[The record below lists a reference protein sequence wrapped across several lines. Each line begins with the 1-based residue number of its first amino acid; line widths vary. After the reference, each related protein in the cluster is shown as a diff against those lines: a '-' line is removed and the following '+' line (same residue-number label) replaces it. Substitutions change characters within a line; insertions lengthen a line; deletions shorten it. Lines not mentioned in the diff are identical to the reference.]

1 MDIFFKTGVIQKLCS
16 KNAVAQKKLGPKM
29 ARKLQQRMMEL
40 KAAETLA
47 DISHLPPAR
56 CHELKGNRKGQLS
69 VDLEQPH
76 RLLFTPMLHKQHGIE
91 RQTQCNIKRLRT
103 VFSVNHELTE
113 SDIQKERKIAMLFTR
128 WEGR

>member
-1 MDIFFKTGVIQKLCS
+1 MDISFKTSAIQKLCS

-29 ARKLQQRMMEL
+29 ARKLQRRMMEL

-69 VDLEQPH
+69 VDLEHPY
-76 RLLFTPMLHKQHGIE
+76 RLLFIPADNPVPAKENGGLDWAQVTEIE
-91 RQTQCNIKRLRT
+91 IIRIIDT
-103 VFSVNHELTE
+103 H
-113 SDIQKERKIAMLFTR
+113 
-128 WEGR
+128 